1 LIVRDLE
8 VLQYGGTSASGSN
21 AAPKQTNPDIGA
33 VLPSI
38 LKTNPAQY
46 QKREAGTGD
55 LLKAMPWFLIY
66 HCKSSRGASKYAHAT
81 LSYNMKTEK
90 IKY

>member
-1 LIVRDLE
+1 MV
-8 VLQYGGTSASGSN
+8 VPLQVEAMPCPN
-21 AAPKQTNPDIGA
+21 KQT
-33 VLPSI
+33 LTLEQCFHQYS
-38 LKTNPAQY
+38 KTNPAQY